1 MEQKKMDRRHISQ
14 LLDDPENEGKDTE
27 QALQTLM
34 MTEKFEKYQT
44 ESSDEISKINFLKLI
59 NKWTIYF

>member
-1 MEQKKMDRRHISQ
+1 MEQKKMDRRDISQ
-14 LLDDPENEGKDTE
+14 LLDEPEDEGKDRE

-44 ESSDEISKINFLKLI
+44 VFR
-59 NKWTIYF
+59 